1 MNDAIDTAKED
12 IRYTPSEC
20 VLGVVLVAASA
31 KGVCAL
37 LLGDDQESLIRDL
50 RNRFPLAALL
60 EGEAELQ
67 SILYEVV
74 RFLAAPATGLDVPLD
89 IRGDAF
95 QRRVWA
101 ALQGIPAGSTASYSD
116 IAQRLGSPALA
127 KDVSDACAANAL
139 AVAIPCH
146 RVVRK
151 DGRLSGY
158 RWGVA
163 RKRALLAR
171 EGVTMTNLVA
181 RHRPGAQQSLAGL
194 EASEGC
200 AP

>member
-1 MNDAIDTAKED
+1 MNHATDTAKEA
-12 IRYTPSEC
+12 IRYTTGK
-20 VLGVVLVAASA
+20 VDLGVVLVAASA

-37 LLGDDQESLIRDL
+37 LLGDDRESLIRDL
-50 RNRFPLAALL
+50 RDRFPLAVLL
-60 EGEAELQ
+60 EGEAELL
-67 SILYEVV
+67 SILPEVV
-74 RFLAAPATGLDVPLD
+74 RFLATPATGLDVPLD

-95 QRRVWA
+95 QQRVWA
-101 ALQGIPAGSTASYSD
+101 VLQAIPAGSTASYSD
-116 IAQRLGSPALA
+116 VAQRLGSASLA
-127 KDVSDACAANAL
+127 KDVSEACAANAL

-171 EGVTMTNLVA
+171 EGVTLKDSVV
-181 RHRPGAQQSLAGL
+181 RHRPGAQKSLTGF
-194 EASEGC
+194 EGSEGC